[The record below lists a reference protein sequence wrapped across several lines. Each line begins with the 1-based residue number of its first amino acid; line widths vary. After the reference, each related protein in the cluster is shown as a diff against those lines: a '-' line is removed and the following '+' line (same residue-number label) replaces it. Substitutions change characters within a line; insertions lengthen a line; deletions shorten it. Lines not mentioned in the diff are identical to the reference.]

1 MTYPEPWRGPPK
13 QPPELFLR
21 PAPKPPTTRYN
32 GVPTTYPN
40 GTRLAPPPRPVG
52 KYPSPP
58 NPVNLAQSK
67 DDVNEDMSPYS
78 AYRIFPHTSQYSH
91 FAYPLC
97 QPPYMQMR
105 TNFPPTTPLSPIETY
120 SPTTP
125 TSTFLTPPSSYSP
138 PSSLKSAQM
147 LVMDKKTPP
156 LPPQTVSPHNHI
168 SQSSSFKVPSGKEGS
183 LKHRILIR
191 PEETLRM
198 GPLDLQK
205 PPEGRKRLQ
214 ATMSPPIS
222 PKKPLNN
229 NTLPGNFAKGSL
241 IQLSN
246 GDLRRIEDLRTE
258 DFIMSA
264 ERSSEVRL
272 AESTVVKIEENQ
284 QMANSTITLTYNNR
298 RDKVEMES
306 TLEQPYFVM
315 GHGWAS
321 CCPERTQQLCGLKTH
336 RLQVGDVLISLTPRE
351 RRSNMTNRTGTTIM
365 TTATTTSMT
374 AKQQHPVCT
383 ITKTHLTDQKISIQT
398 QPMNLHYSSN
408 YPPQS
413 MSPDSV
419 AARKRRWSAP
429 DQICDEDVQNGAR
442 RHRIE

>member
-1 MTYPEPWRGPPK
+1 MSMISAGVEGRIPYMTYPEPWRGPPK

-58 NPVNLAQSK
+58 NPVNLAQPK
-67 DDVNEDMSPYS
+67 EDLTEDMSPYG
-78 AYRIFPHTSQYSH
+78 AYRIFPQTHQYSH

-105 TNFPPTTPLSPIETY
+105 TNFPPTPLSPIETY
-120 SPTTP
+120 SPTA
-125 TSTFLTPPSSYSP
+125 TSSFLTPPSSYSP

-156 LPPQTVSPHNHI
+156 LPPQTVSPLN
-168 SQSSSFKVPSGKEGS
+168 QSSSFKVPSGKEGS

-191 PEETLRM
+191 PEETSRI

-205 PPEGRKRLQ
+205 PLEGRKRLQ
-214 ATMSPPIS
+214 ATMSPPRS
-222 PKKPLNN
+222 PKKSLNN
-229 NTLPGNFAKGSL
+229 NNLPGNFAKGSL

-264 ERSSEVRL
+264 ERSPEVRL

-284 QMANSTITLTYNNR
+284 QTANSTITLTYNNR

-351 RRSNMTNRTGTTIM
+351 RRSK
-365 TTATTTSMT
+365 TTTP
-374 AKQQHPVCT
+374 KQQQQQQQPHPAS
-383 ITKTHLTDQKISIQT
+383 TKTHPSDQKVSAQT
-398 QPMNLHYSSN
+398 QPMNLHYTSN

-429 DQICDEDVQNGAR
+429 DQMCDEEEQNGSR